1 MDAGNKYNSR
11 TIFSCHPN
19 HVLACCIR
27 FWSQLGCLGGWAGL
41 ELSWAENTGSTV
53 EGSVA
58 TVAGNLS
65 PLHFFCM
72 FCDFVFCRVGQV
84 GKSRKHG
91 TTIQAGLRKSRKDWS
106 LPSWA
111 LW

>member
-1 MDAGNKYNSR
+1 MQEINIIVGQ
-11 TIFSCHPN
+11 FSLAIRIMFL
-19 HVLACCIR
+19 HVA
-27 FWSQLGCLGGWAGL
+27 FVFGHSWVVWVGGLGW